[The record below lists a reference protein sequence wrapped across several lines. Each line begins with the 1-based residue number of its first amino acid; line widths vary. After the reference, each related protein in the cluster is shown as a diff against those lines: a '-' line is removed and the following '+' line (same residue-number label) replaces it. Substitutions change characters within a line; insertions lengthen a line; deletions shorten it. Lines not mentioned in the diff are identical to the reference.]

1 MRKLYRTLKSSV
13 LVLALVICVYAAKD
27 YFKEDT
33 KQQSTQT
40 SAIQTT
46 QALKTK
52 DDVLPTVDVNLY
64 SDGGSYKTNDDVKAD
79 YHPMQGS
86 GKLVAD
92 SAAETATGSTAKT
105 YQDFPEQ
112 MYPYRAMLSESQ
124 QAVYDQ
130 IYESVGELEKE
141 VTLCRQLE
149 QSSIKNVMNAVFN
162 DHPEFFW
169 LDTDYSYG
177 YTSKGTVVSV
187 TLQYNSTADSMQSS
201 RTAFLEAA
209 SKIINTAS
217 TYAADEEKEK
227 YVYKSLQNICEY
239 DEDSE
244 MNQSAYSAL
253 VLGSSVCAGYSRAF
267 QYIMQ
272 QLNIPCY
279 FCTGYANGG
288 NHAWNIVYIDGKY
301 VNVDLSWDDSLGEIS
316 NTISYAY
323 YNLSDKAFSV
333 DHTRRELSLNLPK
346 CD

>member
-1 MRKLYRTLKSSV
+1 MRNLYRLLKTSV
-13 LVLALVICVYAAKD
+13 LVLALVVCVYAAKD

-33 KQQSTQT
+33 KQQGTQT

-52 DDVLPTVDVNLY
+52 EDILPTVDVNLY
-64 SDGGSYKTNDDVKAD
+64 SDGGSYKTSDDVKTD

-86 GKLVAD
+86 GKLVTD
-92 SAAETATGSTAKT
+92 SAAETASESTVKT
-105 YQDFPEQ
+105 YQDFPEE

-130 IYESVGELEKE
+130 IYDSVGELKKE
-141 VTLCRQLE
+141 VTLCRQLD

-201 RTAFLEAA
+201 RTAFLNAA
-209 SKIINTAS
+209 SKVINTAS
-217 TYAADEEKEK
+217 TYATDVEKEN
-227 YVYKSLQNICEY
+227 YVYKSLQNMCEY

-244 MNQSAYSAL
+244 INQSAYSVL
-253 VLGSSVCAGYSRAF
+253 VNGSSVCAGYSRAF

-301 VNVDLSWDDSLGEIS
+301 VNVDLSWDDSLGDAS

>member
-1 MRKLYRTLKSSV
+1 MRNIYRLLKTSV
-13 LVLALVICVYAAKD
+13 LVLALVVCVYAAND
-27 YFKEDT
+27 YFSEDT

-46 QALKTK
+46 QAVKTK

-64 SDGGSYKTNDDVKAD
+64 SDGGSKKTNDDVKAD
-79 YHPMQGS
+79 YQPMQGS
-86 GKLVAD
+86 GKLVTD
-92 SAAETATGSTAKT
+92 SNPQTTASSTTKT
-105 YQDFPEQ
+105 YQDFPENI
-112 MYPYRAMLSESQ
+112 YPYRAMLSDSQ
-124 QAVYDQ
+124 KEVYDQ
-130 IYESVGELEKE
+130 IYESISELEKE
-141 VTLCRQLE
+141 VSLCRQLD

-177 YTSKGTVVSV
+177 YTSKGVVVSV
-187 TLQYNSTADSMQSS
+187 TLQYNSTADSLQSS
-201 RTAFLEAA
+201 RTKFLNAA
-209 SKIINTAS
+209 SQIINTAS
-217 TYAADEEKEK
+217 TYATDEEKEK

-244 MNQSAYSAL
+244 MNQSAYSVL
-253 VLGSSVCAGYSRAF
+253 VNGSSVCAGYSRAF

-288 NHAWNIVYIDGKY
+288 NHAWNIVYINEKY
-301 VNVDLSWDDSLGEIS
+301 VNADLSWDDSLGEIS